1 MRLTASH
8 ESECHPETGL
18 RACRDEATASCDA
31 VTDAKIS
38 AVIRRVF
45 EHCTVLTI
53 AHRMNTIINNDLVL
67 LMDDGEVS
75 FLLPKGVNVCSG
87 YHHAHTCLTLILARL
102 IRLTCLII
110 RCPQHHYWR
119 QESRQ

>member
-1 MRLTASH
+1 MP
-8 ESECHPETGL
+8 PETGL

-53 AHRMNTIINNDLVL
+53 AHRCANSSTPMTHVLRDSRHARRLNTVADSDRIMVIKEGVVAELDTPAKL
-67 LMDDGEVS
+67 LADEAS
-75 FLLPKGVNVCSG
+75 
-87 YHHAHTCLTLILARL
+87 
-102 IRLTCLII
+102 
-110 RCPQHHYWR
+110 HYSMLMR
-119 QESRQ
+119 ESAA

>member
-1 MRLTASH
+1 MP
-8 ESECHPETGL
+8 PETGL

-53 AHRMNTIINNDLVL
+53 AHRCANSICNTSMTDVL
-67 LMDDGEVS
+67 RDSRHARRLNTVADSDRIMVIKEGVVAELDTPAKLLADEASQYSVLM
-75 FLLPKGVNVCSG
+75 
-87 YHHAHTCLTLILARL
+87 R
-102 IRLTCLII
+102 
-110 RCPQHHYWR
+110 
-119 QESRQ
+119 ESAA